1 MFVGAILALLANF
14 AFLLLIR
21 SAFDHSAQVAG
32 QREQTIRALEHLR
45 QEAELLR
52 RLVRAYTATGSTKYL
67 LTYYDIYAIR
77 QGDKATLDVPDPT
90 AFWEDRLVHERPQ
103 PLPEQGSKQSLIE
116 RMKALQLSSD

>member
-1 MFVGAILALLANF
+1 MPASRRRGRGVKLKAVSHTMFVGAILALLANF

-67 LTYYDIYAIR
+67 LDLLR
-77 QGDKATLDVPDPT
+77 HLCDP
-90 AFWEDRLVHERPQ
+90 P
-103 PLPEQGSKQSLIE
+103 G
-116 RMKALQLSSD
+116 